1 MCVISPMN
9 VTERWT
15 AKTYLV
21 VVRRRHKDDGPIT
34 GDMEGAPRA
43 YLAEEYVDNEFP
55 EEQRGVVHK
64 VRRHLSRNARLL
76 PTGDASRRH
85 RALYKSAVAT
95 DEI

>member
-1 MCVISPMN
+1 MCVIAPMK

-55 EEQRGVVHK
+55 EE
-64 VRRHLSRNARLL
+64 
-76 PTGDASRRH
+76 
-85 RALYKSAVAT
+85 
-95 DEI
+95 